1 MPGGIDG
8 IDGKFMPGGLDGC
21 DSGDGISS
29 SSVSQ
34 MSAQRSEAS
43 PATEPPELAGELPI
57 AVLWVGVPQSVDV
70 KLPKSEDLKAEL
82 YSKHMSVY
90 AR

>member
-1 MPGGIDG
+1 
-8 IDGKFMPGGLDGC
+8 
-21 DSGDGISS
+21 
-29 SSVSQ
+29 

-70 KLPKSEDLKAEL
+70 KLPKSEDLKPEL
-82 YSKHMSVY
+82 KHMSVY